1 MLHEKVFESKKEDAS
16 LATTMA
22 NATNVNTLPVM
33 PPPLLVTAPAV
44 SHAVPEL
51 RMLRLLDRQ
60 SGVCLFTE
68 QWKWHPHAHPEGVN
82 ALVQS
87 FTQFA
92 REIDGGGA

>member
-1 MLHEKVFESKKEDAS
+1 
-16 LATTMA
+16 MA
-22 NATNVNTLPVM
+22 NATNVNTLSGM
-33 PPPLLVTAPAV
+33 PPPLLATAPAV
-44 SHAVPEL
+44 PHAVPEL
-51 RMLRLLDRQ
+51 RMLKLLDHQ

-68 QWKWHPHAHPEGVN
+68 QWKWHPHAHPEGVD